1 MNYRLLLFVVVTAA
15 LTITV
20 LTSTTENIQAKN
32 QEKSMSKIC
41 IDGKCTVEISDS
53 GINTTLTDDN
63 MTKLDDTK
71 LDDLNL
77 KMSSLKSLFESIR

>member
-32 QEKSMSKIC
+32 QDKSISKIC

-53 GINTTLTDDN
+53 GLNTTLTDEN
-63 MTKLDDTK
+63 MTKIDS
-71 LDDLNL
+71 LNS
-77 KMSSLKSLFESIR
+77 KMSSLKSLFDSIR

>member
-32 QEKSMSKIC
+32 QDKSISKIC

-53 GINTTLTDDN
+53 GVNTTLTEEN
-63 MTKLDDTK
+63 MTKLDD
-71 LDDLNL
+71 LDS
-77 KMSSLKSLFESIR
+77 KVSSLKSLFDSIR

>member
-32 QEKSMSKIC
+32 QDKSISKIC
-41 IDGKCTVEISDS
+41 IDGKCTVTISDS
-53 GINTTLTDDN
+53 GINTTLTDKN
-63 MTKLDDTK
+63 MTKIDS
-71 LDDLNL
+71 LNS
-77 KMSSLKSLFESIR
+77 KMSSLKSMFDSIR

>member
-32 QEKSMSKIC
+32 QDKSISKIC
-41 IDGKCTVEISDS
+41 IDGKCTVTISDS
-53 GINTTLTDDN
+53 GLNRTLTDEN
-63 MTKLDDTK
+63 MTKIDS
-71 LDDLNL
+71 LNS
-77 KMSSLKSLFESIR
+77 KMSSLKSMFDSIR

>member
-32 QEKSMSKIC
+32 QDKSISKIC
-41 IDGKCTVEISDS
+41 IDGKCTVTISDS
-53 GINTTLTDDN
+53 GINTTLTDKN
-63 MTKLDDTK
+63 MTKIDS
-71 LDDLNL
+71 LNS
-77 KMSSLKSLFESIR
+77 KMSSLKSMFDLIR

>member
-32 QEKSMSKIC
+32 QGKSISKIC
-41 IDGKCTVEISDS
+41 IDGKCTVTISDS
-53 GINTTLTDDN
+53 GLNTTLTDEN
-63 MTKLDDTK
+63 MTKIDS
-71 LDDLNL
+71 LNS
-77 KMSSLKSLFESIR
+77 KMSSLKSMFDSIR

>member
-32 QEKSMSKIC
+32 QDKSISKIC
-41 IDGKCTVEISDS
+41 IDGKCTVTISDS
-53 GINTTLTDDN
+53 GINTTLTDKN
-63 MTKLDDTK
+63 MTKIDS
-71 LDDLNL
+71 LNS
-77 KMSSLKSLFESIR
+77 KMSSLKSMFDSIH

>member
-32 QEKSMSKIC
+32 QDKSISKIC
-41 IDGKCTVEISDS
+41 IDGKCTVTISDS
-53 GINTTLTDDN
+53 GINTTLTDKN
-63 MTKLDDTK
+63 MTKIDSF
-71 LDDLNL
+71 NS
-77 KMSSLKSLFESIR
+77 KMSSLKSMFDSIR

>member
-32 QEKSMSKIC
+32 QDKSISKIC
-41 IDGKCTVEISDS
+41 IDGKCTVTISDS
-53 GINTTLTDDN
+53 GLNTTLTDEN
-63 MTKLDDTK
+63 MTKIDS
-71 LDDLNL
+71 LNS
-77 KMSSLKSLFESIR
+77 KMSSLKSMFDSIR

>member
-15 LTITV
+15 LTITA

-32 QEKSMSKIC
+32 QDKSISKIC

-53 GINTTLTDDN
+53 GVNTTLTEEN
-63 MTKLDDTK
+63 MTKLDD
-71 LDDLNL
+71 LDS
-77 KMSSLKSLFESIR
+77 KVSSLKSLFDSIR

>member
-32 QEKSMSKIC
+32 QDKSISKIC
-41 IDGKCTVEISDS
+41 IDGKCTVTISDS
-53 GINTTLTDDN
+53 GINTTLTDEN
-63 MTKLDDTK
+63 MTKIDS
-71 LDDLNL
+71 LNS
-77 KMSSLKSLFESIR
+77 KMSSLKSMFDSIR

>member
-32 QEKSMSKIC
+32 QDKSISKIC
-41 IDGKCTVEISDS
+41 IDGKCTVTISDS
-53 GINTTLTDDN
+53 GINTTLTDEN
-63 MTKLDDTK
+63 MTKIDS
-71 LDDLNL
+71 LNT
-77 KMSSLKSLFESIR
+77 KMSSLKSMFDSIR

>member
-32 QEKSMSKIC
+32 QDKSISKIC

-53 GINTTLTDDN
+53 GLNTTLTDEN
-63 MTKLDDTK
+63 MTKIDS
-71 LDDLNL
+71 LNS
-77 KMSSLKSLFESIR
+77 KMSSLKSMFDSIR

>member
-32 QEKSMSKIC
+32 QDKSISKIC

-53 GINTTLTDDN
+53 GLNTTLTDEN
-63 MTKLDDTK
+63 MTKLDS
-71 LDDLNL
+71 LNS
-77 KMSSLKSLFESIR
+77 KMSSLKSLFDSIR

>member
-32 QEKSMSKIC
+32 QDKSISKIC
-41 IDGKCTVEISDS
+41 IDGKCTVEISES
-53 GINTTLTDDN
+53 GLNTTHTDEN
-63 MTKLDDTK
+63 MTKLDG
-71 LDDLNL
+71 LES
-77 KMSSLKSLFESIR
+77 KMSSLKSLFDSIR